1 MQQDWTEE
9 VNDVQY
15 IEIHQEQRIFTLMIR
30 RRCDDAQYQGLS
42 ARLPM
47 CHLVVD
53 TASNK
58 VQSAKCNC
66 RFKTTDKVA
75 QFA

>member
-1 MQQDWTEE
+1 
-9 VNDVQY
+9 
-15 IEIHQEQRIFTLMIR
+15 MIR

-53 TASNK
+53 AASNK